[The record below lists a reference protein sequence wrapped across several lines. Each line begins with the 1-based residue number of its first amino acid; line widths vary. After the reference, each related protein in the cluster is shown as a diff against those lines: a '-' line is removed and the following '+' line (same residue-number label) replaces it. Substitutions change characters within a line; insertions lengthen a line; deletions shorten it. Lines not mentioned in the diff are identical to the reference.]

1 MALPGP
7 DAPDVG
13 DPSLVLVVEDEFLIL
28 LNTVED
34 LNECGY
40 WTIEA
45 SSGAEAIAA
54 AKVAGAALRVAL
66 IDLGLPD
73 RSGEAVAEELR
84 SMTPGVRIL
93 FATGQ
98 ADRELR
104 QRYASDANVGFLDK
118 PYTRGMLTAQLTR
131 LGVSPYSKG

>member
-1 MALPGP
+1 MALLGP
-7 DAPDVG
+7 DAAKFG
-13 DPSLVLVVEDEFLIL
+13 DPPLVLVVEDEFLIL

-98 ADRELR
+98 ADSELR
-104 QRYASDANVGFLDK
+104 QRYASDTNVGFLDK
-118 PYTRGMLTAQLTR
+118 PYTRGTLTAQLVR
-131 LGVSPYSKG
+131 LGVDAYSKG

>member
-1 MALPGP
+1 MALLGP
-7 DAPDVG
+7 DAPEVG
-13 DPSLVLVVEDEFLIL
+13 DPPLVLVVEDEFLIL

-45 SSGAEAIAA
+45 SSGAEAIAS

-104 QRYASDANVGFLDK
+104 LRYASDTNVGFLDK
-118 PYTRGMLTAQLTR
+118 PYTSGMLMAHLVR
-131 LGVSPYSKG
+131 LGVDAYSKG